1 MLCAAR
7 RVLPCSHGS
16 HFCSQKPSKFVPASR
31 EVYRTARKFSQCCAL
46 LTEFSSKTRKY
57 LVRHAGT
64 SGNFFPQV
72 WEQAG
77 TCGNSFPQFWNMLEP
92 AEIPSRSL
100 ETYQNRRKFVPAVWR
115 HAGTGGNLFPQF
127 GGMLELAEICSR
139 RFGIRWN
146 QWKFVR
152 AVWEHAETGGNC
164 RSATHCLPIFLRK
177 LARAFWKSTKT
188 RSLYS
193 LHKQSPRVCGRKS
206 HIKRR
211 SVKDTSVYFLR
222 GVDFPALRSNLR
234 FRASC
239 TTASAE
245 FLRSLI

>member
-31 EVYRTARKFSQCCAL
+31 EVYRTARKLSQCCAL

-64 SGNFFPQV
+64 SGNFFPQF
-72 WEQAG
+72 
-77 TCGNSFPQFWNMLEP
+77 GNAPEL
-92 AEIPSRSL
+92 AEISSRGL
-100 ETYQNRRKFVPAVWR
+100 GMHWNERKFVRAVWE
-115 HAGTGGNLFPQF
+115 HTGTVGNLFPQF

-211 SVKDTSVYFLR
+211 SVKDTSVYFLP
-222 GVDFPALRSNLR
+222 GADFPALRSNLR

-239 TTASAE
+239 TTVNAE